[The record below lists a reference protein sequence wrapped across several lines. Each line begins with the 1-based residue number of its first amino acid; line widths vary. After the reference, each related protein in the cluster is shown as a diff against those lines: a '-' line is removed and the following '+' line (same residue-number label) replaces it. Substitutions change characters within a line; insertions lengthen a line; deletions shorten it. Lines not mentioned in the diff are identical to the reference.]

1 MANFVHQIIAVET
14 VWIYLKLFRE
24 SWLFA
29 LQALR
34 ANMLRSVLSLMGITI
49 GIVAIIAVYTMVD
62 AMESSVRDGVDS
74 LGDNVVYV
82 QRSPWAPEDGGEYAW
97 WDYVRRPMIEA
108 KYADELKESLT
119 KAEGIAFL
127 ASSSATLER
136 ENSFAE
142 NVTLMIADHDY
153 YKVRS
158 FNLEAG
164 RYFTPTEAA
173 TGRNYVVIGA
183 NVKEAL
189 FGSANAIG
197 KTVKIRGRKV
207 RVIGV
212 MELEGESFITN
223 TMDNSVLLPL
233 AFGRTIVNL
242 QRVETLI
249 IVKAKDNVA
258 VAELRE
264 EMRGA
269 MRRIRGIRPMEGD
282 DFALN
287 EASLLSSGLDEFFGV
302 VNVMGTIIG
311 LFAILVGG
319 FSIANIMFVSV
330 KERTSLIG
338 IQKSL
343 GAKNAFILWQFL
355 FEAVILCLIGGGVG
369 LLIIYLITLPINAMA
384 DMDIVLS
391 TKNIIIGF
399 SISAGIGLISG
410 ILPARS
416 ASRLDPVEA
425 IRAS

>member
-1 MANFVHQIIAVET
+1 ML
-14 VWIYLKLFRE
+14 IYFKLFRE
-24 SWLFA
+24 SWFFA
-29 LQALR
+29 IQALK

-62 AMESSVRDGVDS
+62 TMESSVRDGVDS
-74 LGDNVVYV
+74 LGDDVIYV
-82 QRSPWAPEDGGEYAW
+82 QRSPWAPENGEYAW
-97 WDYVRRPMIEA
+97 WDYIRRPAIEA
-108 KYADELKESLT
+108 QYATELEESLT
-119 KAEGIAFL
+119 KADGIAFMGNT
-127 ASSSATLER
+127 SVTIER
-136 ENSFAE
+136 QNNFAE
-142 NVTLMIADHDY
+142 NVGLIVADYDY

-158 FNLEAG
+158 FNLEHG
-164 RYFTPTEAA
+164 RYFTATEANS
-173 TGRNYVVIGA
+173 GRNYGVIGA
-183 NVKEAL
+183 NVKKAL
-189 FGSANAIG
+189 FGQANAIG

-212 MELEGESFITN
+212 LELEGESLINN
-223 TMDNSVLLPL
+223 TLDNTVLISV

-242 QRVETLI
+242 RRLETML
-249 IVKAKDNVA
+249 IVKSKDNVTT
-258 VAELRE
+258 AELRE
-264 EMRGA
+264 EIRGA

-311 LFAILVGG
+311 LFSILVGG

-355 FEAVILCLIGGGVG
+355 FEAVILCLIGGAIG
-369 LLIIYLITLPINAMA
+369 LLIIYLLTIPVNAAM
-384 DMDIVLS
+384 DMEIVLS
-391 TKNIIIGF
+391 TKNIAIGL
-399 SISAGIGLISG
+399 SISVGIGLISG

-425 IRAS
+425 IRST

>member
-1 MANFVHQIIAVET
+1 LANFALNIIAVKT
-14 VWIYLKLFRE
+14 VLIYFKLFRE
-24 SWLFA
+24 SWFFA
-29 LQALR
+29 IQALK

-62 AMESSVRDGVDS
+62 TMESSVRDGVDS
-74 LGDNVVYV
+74 LGDDVIYV
-82 QRSPWAPEDGGEYAW
+82 QRSPWAPENGEYAW
-97 WDYVRRPMIEA
+97 WDYIRRPAIEA
-108 KYADELKESLT
+108 QYATELEESLT
-119 KAEGIAFL
+119 KADGIAFMGNT
-127 ASSSATLER
+127 SVTIER
-136 ENSFAE
+136 QNNFAE
-142 NVTLMIADHDY
+142 NVGLIVADYDY

-158 FNLEAG
+158 FNLEHG
-164 RYFTPTEAA
+164 RYFTATEANS
-173 TGRNYVVIGA
+173 GRNYGVIGA
-183 NVKEAL
+183 NVKKAL
-189 FGSANAIG
+189 FGQANAIG

-212 MELEGESFITN
+212 LELEGESLINN
-223 TMDNSVLLPL
+223 TLDNTVLISV

-242 QRVETLI
+242 RRLETML
-249 IVKAKDNVA
+249 IVKSKDNVTT
-258 VAELRE
+258 AELRE
-264 EMRGA
+264 EIRGA

-311 LFAILVGG
+311 LFSILVGG

-355 FEAVILCLIGGGVG
+355 FEAVILCLIGGAIG
-369 LLIIYLITLPINAMA
+369 LLIIYLLTIPVNAAM
-384 DMDIVLS
+384 DMEIVLS
-391 TKNIIIGF
+391 TKNIAIGL
-399 SISAGIGLISG
+399 SISVGIGLISG

-425 IRAS
+425 IRST